1 MLKKWNFIS
10 LAFFFIIAL
19 LGTYLRSFM
28 HLPLVLEYK
37 NLVHAH
43 SHVAFQGW
51 LYLASFVL
59 LTHLY
64 LTPQEYKKGKYGLQF
79 KLTLLVVVGIL
90 ISFALQGYALYSIIF
105 STLFQLLNYW
115 FIYRFIKDSRKEGKT
130 ISMSLTFMYTG
141 LFFNLVSSI
150 FPFFIGFV
158 AAKKSVSH
166 EIYNALVYGFLHF
179 QYNAW
184 FMFIAIG
191 LLLKSLEDKKIQI
204 HRNLWKKFYLILL
217 LSVIPATALSMG
229 GMSFFSSIKIIA
241 YAASALQILAAI
253 YLITILIKVLPRFIH
268 QTNRFVNYFWGT
280 FLICLLLKISIQS
293 ISVLPWLKSLAFVE
307 KNLILTYLH
316 LCFIG
321 VLSTSF
327 LASLIEQKFL
337 SINLWLKIG
346 AGIGFLGFF
355 ITELIMFLGGFH
367 IFYSQNI
374 MIFGSVLMS
383 LCILIFLMNAIK
395 TNCLKVKN
403 EAFLK

>member
-10 LAFFFIIAL
+10 LIFFFIIAL

-59 LTHLY
+59 LTKMY
-64 LTPQEYKKGKYGLQF
+64 LTPQAYQNGKYALQF

-115 FIYRFIKDSRKEGKT
+115 FIYRFIKDTCCKDKT
-130 ISMSLTFMYTG
+130 KSTSLKFMYTG

-158 AAKKSVSH
+158 AAKKSISH

-184 FMFIAIG
+184 FMFTAIG
-191 LLLKSLEDKKIQI
+191 LFVKSLENKKIRI
-204 HRNLWKKFYLILL
+204 HANLWQKFYVLMLV
-217 LSVIPATALSMG
+217 SVVPAVALSMG
-229 GMSFFSSIKIIA
+229 GMSFFPSIQFIA
-241 YAASALQILAAI
+241 YAASALQILAEI
-253 YLITILIKVLPRFIH
+253 YLIMILLKVLPEFISK
-268 QTNRFVNYFWGT
+268 TNSYTNYFWTT
-280 FLICLLLKISIQS
+280 FLICSLLKISIQS
-293 ISVLPWLKSLAFVE
+293 VSVLPWLKSLAFVE
-307 KNLILTYLH
+307 KNLILSYLH

-321 VLSTSF
+321 VLSASF

-367 IFYSQNI
+367 IFYSHNM
-374 MIFGSVLMS
+374 MIIGSVLMS
-383 LCILIFLMNAIK
+383 LCILIFLINAIEII
-395 TNCLKVKN
+395 LKSN
-403 EAFLK
+403 DDAFLK